1 MQTLEKNIDDPVW
14 RDDIKKILKSL
25 RGRELDRRQIGRETG
40 LRYYLKVQNRLIDL
54 VDLEYIQRR
63 GERYSTNPSVN
74 DFADLLKAYFCFNR
88 ALFRVIN

>member
-1 MQTLEKNIDDPVW
+1 MPPYTIPPDLRQRIRREERLMQTLEKNIDDPVW

-54 VDLEYIQRR
+54 GPTE
-63 GERYSTNPSVN
+63 
-74 DFADLLKAYFCFNR
+74 K
-88 ALFRVIN
+88 

>member
-54 VDLEYIQRR
+54 GPTE
-63 GERYSTNPSVN
+63 
-74 DFADLLKAYFCFNR
+74 K
-88 ALFRVIN
+88 